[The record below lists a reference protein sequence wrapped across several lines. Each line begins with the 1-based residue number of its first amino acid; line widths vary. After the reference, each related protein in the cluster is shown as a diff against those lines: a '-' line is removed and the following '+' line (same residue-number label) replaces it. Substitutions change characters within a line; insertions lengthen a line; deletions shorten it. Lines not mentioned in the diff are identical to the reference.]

1 MQNSKL
7 TISLA
12 ALGLTEDH
20 FDAMKKEMGVEAAV
34 TEVSEVQE
42 RDIQEE
48 VERLEA
54 RKKERG
60 TRHIE
65 VEEDFD
71 HDEELYDMEAVSP
84 SMRAA
89 FGE

>member
-7 TISLA
+7 AISLA

-48 VERLEA
+48 VERIEA
-54 RKKERG
+54 RRKERG
-60 TRHIE
+60 TRHVE
-65 VEEDFD
+65 VEEDFNS
-71 HDEELYDMEAVSP
+71 DEELYDMEAVSP
-84 SMRAA
+84 FMRAA